1 MNKVKVGIVAKGLII
16 VAIPLVFSCYF
27 VATMTSLQSQL
38 ESAAARAEH
47 ARAISTLLNG
57 LIHDLYMGMG
67 SITLKVDKF
76 SPGLDRKERIEA
88 AKTKIQQLTA
98 LIGSENTENKEDL
111 STLQAV
117 EQIIDQGN
125 ILVKQAEQA
134 YLDGNKV
141 EVQRVRMQA
150 QNLAGRLIS
159 PKLIALGERQKAISA
174 IDPSIQA
181 ELRQQMHLQLSAS
194 LIVSILATISLAFLT
209 TRSVTRRL
217 AHLTEHSRRIAQ
229 GEALVTPILGN
240 DEISELDQVLH
251 NMAAEIEALL
261 QRERIIIE
269 NAGDIICVI
278 DSSLKITKISPSVEA
293 LLGKSAQKLLG
304 SSYLAILDRENS
316 EVAVSTIARAASGGT
331 TDCRFEATLKTSA
344 GTAINCLVSLSFVPQ
359 EKILI
364 LIFHD
369 ISKLKEAE
377 RFKQHVVSMVSH
389 DLRSPLTAVSHILEM
404 FDEGMFGEL
413 NQEGKIMLSRADQS
427 TKQMSLLIANLL
439 DLDKIESGKL
449 NLSMGNFSS
458 NELLERAQML
468 SADLAQQAKCHV
480 RIEQSEGLV
489 SCDIDRVSQVLT
501 NLIGNALK
509 ISPPGEEIVLKAEIK
524 SSLIQFSVSDR
535 GPGISP
541 ELHDLNFEH
550 FKQVTVDEPKTGA
563 DLGLAICKA
572 LVELHGGTIKIES
585 DGLCGSCF
593 IFTLPQASS

>member
-1 MNKVKVGIVAKGLII
+1 MNRVKVGIVAKGLII

-76 SPGLDRKERIEA
+76 SAGHDRKERIEA

-98 LIGSENTENKEDL
+98 LIGTENTDNKEDL

-117 EQIIDQGN
+117 EQILDQGN

-141 EVQRVRMQA
+141 EVQRLRMQA

-159 PKLIALGERQKAISA
+159 PELIALGERQKAISVT
-174 IDPSIQA
+174 DPSIQA
-181 ELRQQMHLQLSAS
+181 ELRQQMHLQLWAS
-194 LIVSILATISLAFLT
+194 LIVSILATVTLAFLT

-217 AHLTEHSRRIAQ
+217 AHLTEHSRRIAH
-229 GEALVTPILGN
+229 GEALVAPIIGN

-278 DSSLKITKISPSVEA
+278 DSTLKITTISPSVEA
-293 LLGKSAQKLLG
+293 MLGISAQNLRG
-304 SSYLAILDRENS
+304 SSYLTILDRDKS
-316 EVAVSTIARAASGGT
+316 EVAISTIARAASGGT
-331 TDCRFEATLKTSA
+331 TNCRFEATLKTSA
-344 GTAINCLVSLSFVPQ
+344 GKAIDCLVSLSFVQ
-359 EKILI
+359 REEIII

-377 RFKQHVVSMVSH
+377 RFKQDVVSMVSH

-413 NQEGKIMLSRADQS
+413 NKEGKIMLARAEQS
-427 TKQMSLLIANLL
+427 TKQMSLLIADLL

-449 NLSMGNFSS
+449 KLSMGNISS

-468 SADLAQQAKCHV
+468 TADLAQKAKCNV
-480 RIEQSEGLV
+480 RIELGEGHV
-489 SCDIDRVSQVLT
+489 SCDIERVSQVLT

-509 ISPPGEEIVLKAEIK
+509 FSPPREEIVLKAEIK
-524 SSLIQFSVSDR
+524 SPLIQFSVRDS

-541 ELHDLNFEH
+541 ELHSVIFER
-550 FKQVTVDEPKTGA
+550 FKEVRVGGQKTGA

-572 LVELHGGTIKIES
+572 LIELHGGTIKIES
-585 DGLCGSCF
+585 DGRPGSCF
-593 IFTLPQASS
+593 TFTLPQATC

>member
-1 MNKVKVGIVAKGLII
+1 MNRVKVGIVAKGLII

-76 SPGLDRKERIEA
+76 SAGLDRKERIEA

-98 LIGSENTENKEDL
+98 LIGRENTDNKEDL

-117 EQIIDQGN
+117 EHIIDQGN
-125 ILVKQAEQA
+125 SLVKQAEQA

-141 EVQRVRMQA
+141 EVQRLRMQA

-159 PKLIALGERQKAISA
+159 PELIALGERQKAISVT
-174 IDPSIQA
+174 DPSIQA
-181 ELRQQMHLQLSAS
+181 ELRQQMHLQLWAS
-194 LIVSILATISLAFLT
+194 LIVSILATVSLAFLT

-229 GEALVTPILGN
+229 GEALVTPIMGN

-251 NMAAEIEALL
+251 NMAAEIEALIH
-261 QRERIIIE
+261 RERIIIE

-278 DSSLKITKISPSVEA
+278 DNSLKITTVSPSVEA
-293 LLGKSAQKLLG
+293 LLGISAQKLLG
-304 SSYLAILDRENS
+304 SSYLTILDRENS
-316 EVAVSTIARAASGGT
+316 EVAISTIARAASGGT

-344 GTAINCLVSLSFVPQ
+344 GKAINCLVSLSFVQ
-359 EKILI
+359 REEILI

-369 ISKLKEAE
+369 ITKLKEAE

-404 FDEGMFGEL
+404 FEEGMFGEL
-413 NQEGKIMLSRADQS
+413 NQEGKIMLGRADQS
-427 TKQMSLLIANLL
+427 TKHMSRLIADLL

-468 SADLAQQAKCHV
+468 TADLAQQAKCNV
-480 RIEQSEGLV
+480 RIEKGEGHV
-489 SCDIDRVSQVLT
+489 SCDVERVSQVLT

-509 ISPPGEEIVLKAEIK
+509 VSPPGEEIVLRAEMK
-524 SSLIQFSVSDR
+524 SSLIQFAVRDS
-535 GPGISP
+535 GPGIAP
-541 ELHDLNFEH
+541 ELHSLIFGR
-550 FKQVTVDEPKTGA
+550 FKEVRVDEPKTGA

-572 LVELHGGTIKIES
+572 LVELHGGTIEIES
-585 DGLCGSCF
+585 DGQSGSCF
-593 IFTLPQASS
+593 RFTLPQASS

>member
-1 MNKVKVGIVAKGLII
+1 MNRVKVGIVAKGLII

-76 SPGLDRKERIEA
+76 SAGLDRKERIEA

-98 LIGSENTENKEDL
+98 LIGRENTDNKEDL

-117 EQIIDQGN
+117 EHIIDQGN
-125 ILVKQAEQA
+125 SLVKQAEQA

-141 EVQRVRMQA
+141 EVQRLRMQA

-159 PKLIALGERQKAISA
+159 PELIALGERQKAISVT
-174 IDPSIQA
+174 DPSIQA
-181 ELRQQMHLQLSAS
+181 ELRQQMHLQLWAS
-194 LIVSILATISLAFLT
+194 LIVSILATVSLAFLT

-229 GEALVTPILGN
+229 GEALVTPIMGN

-251 NMAAEIEALL
+251 NMAAEIEALIH
-261 QRERIIIE
+261 RERIIIE

-278 DSSLKITKISPSVEA
+278 DNTLKITTVSPSVEA
-293 LLGKSAQKLLG
+293 LLGISAQKLLG
-304 SSYLAILDRENS
+304 SSYLTILDRENS
-316 EVAVSTIARAASGGT
+316 EVAISTIARAASGGT

-344 GTAINCLVSLSFVPQ
+344 GKAINCLVSLSFVPR
-359 EKILI
+359 EEILI

-404 FDEGMFGEL
+404 FEEGMFGEL
-413 NQEGKIMLSRADQS
+413 NQEGKIMLGRADQS
-427 TKQMSLLIANLL
+427 TKQMSRLITDLL

-458 NELLERAQML
+458 NELLERAQIL
-468 SADLAQQAKCHV
+468 TADLAQQAKCNV
-480 RIEQSEGLV
+480 RIEKGEGHV
-489 SCDIDRVSQVLT
+489 SCDVERVSQVLT

-509 ISPPGEEIVLKAEIK
+509 VSPPGKEIVLRAEMK
-524 SSLIQFSVSDR
+524 SSLIQFSVRDS
-535 GPGISP
+535 GPGIAP
-541 ELHDLNFEH
+541 ELHSLIFER
-550 FKQVTVDEPKTGA
+550 FKEVRVDEPKTVA

-572 LVELHGGTIKIES
+572 LVELHGGTIEIES
-585 DGLCGSCF
+585 DGQSGSCF

>member
-1 MNKVKVGIVAKGLII
+1 MNRVKVGIVAKGLII

-76 SPGLDRKERIEA
+76 SAGLDRKERIEA

-98 LIGSENTENKEDL
+98 LIGRDNTDNKEDL

-117 EQIIDQGN
+117 EHIIDQGN
-125 ILVKQAEQA
+125 SLVKQAEQA

-141 EVQRVRMQA
+141 EVQRLRMQA

-159 PKLIALGERQKAISA
+159 PELIALGERQKAISVT
-174 IDPSIQA
+174 DPSIQA
-181 ELRQQMHLQLSAS
+181 ELRQQMHLQLWAS
-194 LIVSILATISLAFLT
+194 LIVSILATVSLAFLT

-229 GEALVTPILGN
+229 GEALVTPIMGN

-251 NMAAEIEALL
+251 NMAAEIEALIH
-261 QRERIIIE
+261 RERIIIE

-278 DSSLKITKISPSVEA
+278 DNSLKITTVSPSVEA
-293 LLGKSAQKLLG
+293 LLGISAQKLLG
-304 SSYLAILDRENS
+304 SSYLTILDRENS
-316 EVAVSTIARAASGGT
+316 EVAISTIARAASGGT

-344 GTAINCLVSLSFVPQ
+344 GKAINCLVSLSFVPR
-359 EKILI
+359 EEILI

-369 ISKLKEAE
+369 ITKLKEAE

-404 FDEGMFGEL
+404 FEEGMFGEL
-413 NQEGKIMLSRADQS
+413 NQEGKIMLGRADQS
-427 TKQMSLLIANLL
+427 TKQMSRLITDLL

-458 NELLERAQML
+458 NELLERAQIL
-468 SADLAQQAKCHV
+468 TADLAQQAKCNV
-480 RIEQSEGLV
+480 RIEKGEGHV
-489 SCDIDRVSQVLT
+489 SCDVERVSQVLT

-509 ISPPGEEIVLKAEIK
+509 VSPPGKEIVLRAEMK
-524 SSLIQFSVSDR
+524 SSLIQFSVRDS
-535 GPGISP
+535 GPGIAP
-541 ELHDLNFEH
+541 ELHSLIFER
-550 FKQVTVDEPKTGA
+550 FKEVRVDEPKTVA

-572 LVELHGGTIKIES
+572 LVELHGGTIEIES
-585 DGLCGSCF
+585 DGQSGSCF

>member
-1 MNKVKVGIVAKGLII
+1 MNRVKVGIVAKGLII

-76 SPGLDRKERIEA
+76 SAGLDRKERIEA

-98 LIGSENTENKEDL
+98 LIGRENTDNKEDL

-117 EQIIDQGN
+117 EHIIDQGN
-125 ILVKQAEQA
+125 SLVKQAEQA

-141 EVQRVRMQA
+141 EVQRLRMQA

-159 PKLIALGERQKAISA
+159 PELIALGERQKAISVT
-174 IDPSIQA
+174 DPSIQA
-181 ELRQQMHLQLSAS
+181 ELRQQMHLQLWAS
-194 LIVSILATISLAFLT
+194 LIVSILATVSLAFLT

-229 GEALVTPILGN
+229 GEALVTPIMGN

-251 NMAAEIEALL
+251 NMAAEIEALIH
-261 QRERIIIE
+261 RERIIIE

-278 DSSLKITKISPSVEA
+278 DNSLKITTVSPPVEA
-293 LLGKSAQKLLG
+293 LLGISAQKLLG
-304 SSYLAILDRENS
+304 SSYLTILDRENS
-316 EVAVSTIARAASGGT
+316 EVAISTIARAASGGT

-344 GTAINCLVSLSFVPQ
+344 GKAINCLVSLSFVPR
-359 EKILI
+359 EEILI

-404 FDEGMFGEL
+404 FEEGMFGEL
-413 NQEGKIMLSRADQS
+413 NQEGKIMLGRADQS
-427 TKQMSLLIANLL
+427 TKQMSRLITDLL

-468 SADLAQQAKCHV
+468 TADLAQQAKCTV
-480 RIEQSEGLV
+480 RIEKGEGHV
-489 SCDIDRVSQVLT
+489 SCDVERVSQVLT

-509 ISPPGEEIVLKAEIK
+509 VSPPGEEIVLRAEMK
-524 SSLIQFSVSDR
+524 SSLIQFSVRDC
-535 GPGISP
+535 GPGIAP
-541 ELHDLNFEH
+541 ELHSLIFER
-550 FKQVTVDEPKTGA
+550 FKEVRVDEPKTVA

-572 LVELHGGTIKIES
+572 LVELHGGTIEIES
-585 DGLCGSCF
+585 DGQPGNCF
-593 IFTLPQASS
+593 KFTLPQASS

>member
-1 MNKVKVGIVAKGLII
+1 MNRVKVGIVAKGLII

-76 SPGLDRKERIEA
+76 SAGLDRKERIEA

-98 LIGSENTENKEDL
+98 LIGRENTDNKEDL

-117 EQIIDQGN
+117 EHIIDQGN
-125 ILVKQAEQA
+125 SLVKQAEQA

-141 EVQRVRMQA
+141 EVQRLRMQA

-159 PKLIALGERQKAISA
+159 PELIALGERQKAISVT
-174 IDPSIQA
+174 DPSIQA
-181 ELRQQMHLQLSAS
+181 ELRQQMHLQLWAS
-194 LIVSILATISLAFLT
+194 LIVSILATVSLAFLT

-229 GEALVTPILGN
+229 GEALVTPIMGN

-251 NMAAEIEALL
+251 NMAAEIEALIH
-261 QRERIIIE
+261 RERIIIE

-278 DSSLKITKISPSVEA
+278 DNSLKITTVSPSVEA
-293 LLGKSAQKLLG
+293 LLGISAQKLLG
-304 SSYLAILDRENS
+304 SSYLTILDRENS
-316 EVAVSTIARAASGGT
+316 EVAISTIARAASGGT
-331 TDCRFEATLKTSA
+331 TDCRFEATLNTSA
-344 GTAINCLVSLSFVPQ
+344 GKAINCLVSLSFVQ
-359 EKILI
+359 REEILI
-364 LIFHD
+364 LIFRD
-369 ISKLKEAE
+369 ITKLKEAE

-404 FDEGMFGEL
+404 FEEAMFGEL
-413 NQEGKIMLSRADQS
+413 NQEGKIMLGRADQS
-427 TKQMSLLIANLL
+427 TKQMSRLITDLL

-458 NELLERAQML
+458 NEILERAQML
-468 SADLAQQAKCHV
+468 TADLAQQAKCNV
-480 RIEQSEGLV
+480 RIEKAEGHV
-489 SCDIDRVSQVLT
+489 SCDVERVSQVLT

-509 ISPPGEEIVLKAEIK
+509 VSPPGEEIVLRAEMK
-524 SSLIQFSVSDR
+524 SSLIQFSVRDS
-535 GPGISP
+535 GPGIAP
-541 ELHDLNFEH
+541 ELHSLIFER
-550 FKQVTVDEPKTGA
+550 FKEVRVDEPKTGA

-572 LVELHGGTIKIES
+572 LVELHGGTIEIES
-585 DGLCGSCF
+585 NGQPGSCF

>member
-98 LIGSENTENKEDL
+98 LIGRENTENKEDL

-141 EVQRVRMQA
+141 EVHRLRMQA

-181 ELRQQMHLQLSAS
+181 ELRQQMHLQLWAS
-194 LIVSILATISLAFLT
+194 LIVSILATVSLAFLT

-261 QRERIIIE
+261 HRERIIIE

-278 DSSLKITKISPSVEA
+278 DNSLKITKISPSVEA
-293 LLGKSAQKLLG
+293 LLGISAQKLLG
-304 SSYLAILDRENS
+304 SSYLTILDRENS
-316 EVAVSTIARAASGGT
+316 EVAISTIARAASGGT

-344 GTAINCLVSLSFVPQ
+344 GKAINCLVSLSFVPQ

-369 ISKLKEAE
+369 ITKLKEAE
-377 RFKQHVVSMVSH
+377 RFKQHVISMVSH

-404 FDEGMFGEL
+404 FEEGMFGEL
-413 NQEGKIMLSRADQS
+413 NQEGKIMLDRADLS
-427 TKQMSLLIANLL
+427 TKQMSRLIADLL

-468 SADLAQQAKCHV
+468 TADLAQQAKCNV
-480 RIEQSEGLV
+480 RIEKGEGLV

-509 ISPPGEEIVLKAEIK
+509 VSPPGEEIVLRAEMK
-524 SSLIQFSVSDR
+524 SSLIQFSVRDS
-535 GPGISP
+535 GPGIAP
-541 ELHDLNFEH
+541 ELHSLIFER
-550 FKQVTVDEPKTGA
+550 FKEVRVDEPKPGA
-563 DLGLAICKA
+563 DLGLAICTA
-572 LVELHGGTIKIES
+572 LVELHGGTIEIES
-585 DGLCGSCF
+585 DGQSGSCF
-593 IFTLPQASS
+593 KFTLPQASS

>member
-1 MNKVKVGIVAKGLII
+1 LNRVKVGIVAKGLII

-67 SITLKVDKF
+67 SITLKIDKF
-76 SPGLDRKERIEA
+76 SAGLDRKERIEA

-98 LIGSENTENKEDL
+98 LIGRENTDNKEDL

-117 EQIIDQGN
+117 EHIIDQGN
-125 ILVKQAEQA
+125 SLVKQAEQA

-141 EVQRVRMQA
+141 EVQRLRMQA

-159 PKLIALGERQKAISA
+159 PELIALGERQKAISVT
-174 IDPSIQA
+174 DPSIQA
-181 ELRQQMHLQLSAS
+181 ELRQQMHLQLWAS
-194 LIVSILATISLAFLT
+194 LIVSILATVSLAFLT

-229 GEALVTPILGN
+229 GEALVTPIMGN

-251 NMAAEIEALL
+251 NMAAEIEALIH
-261 QRERIIIE
+261 RERIIIE

-278 DSSLKITKISPSVEA
+278 DNSLKITTVSPSVEA
-293 LLGKSAQKLLG
+293 LLGISAQKLLG
-304 SSYLAILDRENS
+304 SSYLTILDRENS
-316 EVAVSTIARAASGGT
+316 EVAISTIARAASGGT

-344 GTAINCLVSLSFVPQ
+344 GKAINCLVSLSFVPRV
-359 EKILI
+359 EILI

-404 FDEGMFGEL
+404 FEEGMFGEL
-413 NQEGKIMLSRADQS
+413 NQEGKIMLGRADQS
-427 TKQMSLLIANLL
+427 TKQMSRLITDLL

-468 SADLAQQAKCHV
+468 TADLAQQAKCTV
-480 RIEQSEGLV
+480 RIEKGEGHV
-489 SCDIDRVSQVLT
+489 SCDVERVSQVLT

-509 ISPPGEEIVLKAEIK
+509 VSPPGEEIVLRAEMK
-524 SSLIQFSVSDR
+524 SSLIQFSVRDC
-535 GPGISP
+535 GPGIAP
-541 ELHDLNFEH
+541 ELHSLIFER
-550 FKQVTVDEPKTGA
+550 FKEVRVDEPKTVA

-572 LVELHGGTIKIES
+572 LVELHGGTIEIES
-585 DGLCGSCF
+585 DGQPGNCF
-593 IFTLPQASS
+593 KFTLPQASS